1 MEPTITDTIPP
12 SAIANGSPQIA
23 TPTATAAPVAADS
36 GGWDMWTIIRYAAI
50 VLILA
55 FLGFNL
61 FSYLGGMTGG
71 LVTALGPSV
80 GGAATA
86 VGETTKQTANVAA
99 VGAETAV
106 DIAAG
111 SVTSGI
117 NLLEKGLEGGAMK
130 QPPPSASP
138 NVGHALAMAAKE
150 QEPEPDDAGSKTQMS
165 KPNAKAGYCY
175 IGEDRGYRSCL
186 QVGEGDNC
194 MSGEIFP
201 SRDICVNPQLRQ
213 G

>member
-1 MEPTITDTIPP
+1 MEPTITDTIPA
-12 SAIANGSPQIA
+12 STIANGSPQTT
-23 TPTATAAPVAADS
+23 TPTVLSIDS
-36 GGWDMWTIIRYAAI
+36 GGWSMWTLVRYAAVI
-50 VLILA
+50 LILA

-71 LVTALGPSV
+71 LVKVLGPVV
-80 GGAATA
+80 GSAATA
-86 VGETTKQTANVAA
+86 AGETTKQTANVAA
-99 VGAETAV
+99 VGAESAV

-117 NLLEKGLEGGAMK
+117 NLLEKGLEGRAMK

-165 KPNAKAGYCY
+165 KPNAKAGFCY
-175 IGEDRGYRSCL
+175 IGEDRGYRSCP

-201 SRDICVNPQLRQ
+201 SRDICVNPLLRQ

>member
-12 SAIANGSPQIA
+12 SALANGTPQFA
-23 TPTATAAPVAADS
+23 TPTASAPPMEVDS
-36 GGWDMWTIIRYAAI
+36 GGWGMWTIIRYAAI
-50 VLILA
+50 ILILA

-61 FSYLGGMTGG
+61 FSYLGGMTSG
-71 LVTALGPSV
+71 LVTALRPAV
-80 GGAATA
+80 GGTATA
-86 VGETTKQTANVAA
+86 VGEATKQTANVAA
-99 VGAETAV
+99 VGAESAV

-130 QPPPSASP
+130 QPSASP
-138 NVGHALAMAAKE
+138 NIGHALAMATK
-150 QEPEPDDAGSKTQMS
+150 EPEPDDAGSKTQMS
-165 KPNAKAGYCY
+165 KPNAKSGYCY

-194 MSGEIFP
+194 MSGDIFP

>member
-1 MEPTITDTIPP
+1 MEPTITDTIPR

-23 TPTATAAPVAADS
+23 TPNTSAALVQANS

-61 FSYLGGMTGG
+61 FSYLGGMTSG
-71 LVTALGPSV
+71 LVTALSPAV
-80 GGAATA
+80 GGTAMA
-86 VGETTKQTANVAA
+86 VGEATKQTANVAA
-99 VGAETAV
+99 VGAESAV

-117 NLLEKGLEGGAMK
+117 NLLEKGLEGGAMR

-150 QEPEPDDAGSKTQMS
+150 PEPDDAGSKTQMS
-165 KPNAKAGYCY
+165 KPTAKAGYCY

>member
-1 MEPTITDTIPP
+1 MDPTITDTIPR
-12 SAIANGSPQIA
+12 SALADGSPQIA
-23 TPTATAAPVAADS
+23 TPTASVQADS
-36 GGWDMWTIIRYAAI
+36 GGWGAWTIIRYAAI
-50 VLILA
+50 ILILA

-61 FSYLGGMTGG
+61 FSYLGGMTSG
-71 LVTALGPSV
+71 LVTALRPAV
-80 GGAATA
+80 GGTAMA
-86 VGETTKQTANVAA
+86 VGEATKQTANVAA
-99 VGAETAV
+99 VGAESAV

-130 QPPPSASP
+130 QPPPSTSL
-138 NVGHALAMAAKE
+138 NVGHALAIAAKE
-150 QEPEPDDAGSKTQMS
+150 QEPVPDDAGSKTQMS
-165 KPNAKAGYCY
+165 KPTAKAGYCY

>member
-1 MEPTITDTIPP
+1 MESTITDTIPP
-12 SAIANGSPQIA
+12 SVLANGSPQIA
-23 TPTATAAPVAADS
+23 TPTTPSFGLNS
-36 GGWDMWTIIRYAAI
+36 GGWSMWTLVRYASI
-50 VLILA
+50 ILILA

-61 FSYLGGMTGG
+61 FSYLGGITSG
-71 LVTALGPSV
+71 LVTALGPAV
-80 GGAATA
+80 GGTA
-86 VGETTKQTANVAA
+86 RVVGETTKQTANVAA
-99 VGAETAV
+99 VGAKSAV

-130 QPPPSASP
+130 QQPSSASL
-138 NVGHALAMAAKE
+138 NVGRALAMAAKK
-150 QEPEPDDAGSKTQMS
+150 QEPVPDDAGSKTQMS
-165 KPNAKAGYCY
+165 KPNAKAGFCY

-186 QVGEGDNC
+186 QIGEGDNC